1 MKWYSFLLGSFAG
14 ALLAILLAGI
24 LLLIFMRPLIK
35 WISSSFMKRLMSDRY
50 PENIWEMVSAL
61 TRTPPRIVIENSLRA
76 ESGKIIERPFGS
88 PRKFLNFDGLIFSAA
103 QIATLPIPE
112 DTPVEMKTI
121 IGPRAK
127 KPLILDIPLLSGGL
141 GYGIG
146 ITKEVKMAIAKAT
159 AAVGTATN
167 TGEGGF
173 LPEDRA
179 TAKHFI
185 LQYNSAHWSKSP
197 EILNQADAI
206 EIHFGQGASAG
217 SASIIP
223 PEYMEGEARKI
234 LQVPDGETV
243 IIPSRHPDVQK
254 PEDLKALVQRLRTIT
269 RGVPI
274 GIKICAS
281 AQLEADLEI
290 AIQSQVDFISIDGG
304 QAGTKGAAPV
314 LEDDFGLPTIFALTR
329 AVQYL
334 KKRHVK
340 NQISLLIGGGFSQ
353 PGDCL
358 KALALG
364 ADAVF
369 MGTSIIWAMTHKQ
382 VTKAV
387 PFEPP
392 TQLVYYPGSMTD
404 QFDEDEAAANL
415 INFFTSYIEE
425 MNVAVR
431 AIGKTSVHQVGVNDL
446 VALDEWTSKVTKVRL
461 VTEPFQPPIS
471 PEMKSVEKGELK
483 EESKELPE
491 KLPKEQ
497 PKVKEKQ
504 KESNNLF
511 SFLWRNKRT

>member
-1 MKWYSFLLGSFAG
+1 MKWYSFLLGSFTG

-24 LLLIFMRPLIK
+24 LLLVFMRPLIK
-35 WISSSFMKRLMSDRY
+35 WITGSFMKRLMSDRY
-50 PENIWEMVSAL
+50 PENIWEMVSAM
-61 TRTPPRIVIENSLRA
+61 TRTNPRIVIENSLRA

-103 QIATLPIPE
+103 QLSTMPAPE
-112 DTPVEMKTI
+112 DAPVETRII

-127 KPLILDIPLLSGGL
+127 KPLILDIPLLVGAL

-146 ITKEVKMAIAKAT
+146 ITKQVRLAIAKAT
-159 AAVGTATN
+159 TAVGTATN

-179 TAKHFI
+179 AAKHFI

-197 EILNQADAI
+197 EILHQADAI

-217 SASIIP
+217 SASFIP
-223 PEYMEGEARKI
+223 PEYMQGEARDV
-234 LQVPDGETV
+234 LQVPEGETV
-243 IIPSRHPDVQK
+243 VIPSLHPDVQK
-254 PEDLKALVQRLRTIT
+254 PKDLKILVQRLRTIT
-269 RGVPI
+269 KGVPI

-281 AQLEADLEI
+281 ANLEADLEI

-304 QAGTKGAAPV
+304 QAGTKGAAPI

-334 KKRHVK
+334 KKRQVK
-340 NQISLLIGGGFSQ
+340 EHISLLIGGGFNQ
-353 PGDCL
+353 PGECL

-364 ADAVF
+364 ADAVY

-404 QFDEDEAAANL
+404 QFDEDEAATNL
-415 INFFTSYIEE
+415 TNFFTSFIEE
-425 MNVAVR
+425 IKVAVR
-431 AIGKTSVHQVGVNDL
+431 AMGKTSVHHVGVKDL

-461 VTEPFQPPIS
+461 VTEPFNPPTS
-471 PEMKSVEKGELK
+471 SGMNFVNTEKPK
-483 EESKELPE
+483 EKLKELPRE
-491 KLPKEQ
+491 QSKEEQKPKE
-497 PKVKEKQ
+497 
-504 KESNNLF
+504 STNF
-511 SFLWRNKRT
+511 FAFLRRIKRS